1 MDKRAVFT
9 KTQKGKDE
17 IETRQYRLPAKLRMA
32 LILVDGKSNVELLV
46 EKAGHPDLIQTLEEL
61 TQLGFIQS
69 SSVSVSPSPAPAAAK
84 PQAGVSLKAELIR
97 VSRDILG
104 AQADKVVKKI
114 EDSPDTKEALGA
126 TLKNCIELVRL
137 IVDEKKSK
145 ALSLKYTETLNR
157 ILT

>member
-1 MDKRAVFT
+1 MDKRVVFT

-17 IETRQYRLPAKLRMA
+17 IETRRYHLPAKLRMA
-32 LILVDGKSNVELLV
+32 LILVDGKSNVALLV
-46 EKAGHPDLIQTLEEL
+46 EKTGHSDLIQTLEEL

-69 SSVSVSPSPAPAAAK
+69 VSSGAGLSALPVAAK
-84 PQAGVSLKAELIR
+84 PQDSAHLKAELIR
-97 VSRDILG
+97 ISRDILG
-104 AQADKVVKKI
+104 TQADKIVKKI

-145 ALSLKYTETLNR
+145 ALGVKYTEILNR
-157 ILT
+157 T

>member
-17 IETRQYRLPAKLRMA
+17 IETRRYHLPAKLRMT
-32 LILVDGKSNVELLV
+32 LILVDGKSSVALLV
-46 EKAGHPDLIQTLEEL
+46 EKGGHPDLINTLEEL
-61 TQLGFIQS
+61 TQLGFIQA
-69 SSVSVSPSPAPAAAK
+69 VTAGVSPSPAPAVAK
-84 PQAGVSLKAELIR
+84 LQAGAPLKAELIR
-97 VSRDILG
+97 ISRDILG
-104 AQADKVVKKI
+104 AQADKIIKKI

-145 ALSLKYTETLNR
+145 ALSVKYTEALNR
-157 ILT
+157 I

>member
-1 MDKRAVFT
+1 MDKRVVFT

-17 IETRQYRLPAKLRMA
+17 IETRRYRLPAKQRMA
-32 LILVDGKSNVELLV
+32 LILVDGKSSVALLV

-61 TQLGFIQS
+61 TQLGFIQPIS
-69 SSVSVSPSPAPAAAK
+69 SASQSVVPVSVTPPAGLP
-84 PQAGVSLKAELIR
+84 LKAELIR
-97 VSRDILG
+97 ISRDILG

-145 ALSLKYTETLNR
+145 ALGIKYSETLNR
-157 ILT
+157 S

>member
-17 IETRQYRLPAKLRMA
+17 IETRQYHLPAKLRMA
-32 LILVDGKSNVELLV
+32 LILVDGKSNVALLV
-46 EKAGHPDLIQTLEEL
+46 EKSGHPDLIKTLEEL
-61 TQLGFIQS
+61 TQLGFIQAIS
-69 SSVSVSPSPAPAAAK
+69 AGVSPLPAAAATK
-84 PQAGVSLKAELIR
+84 PQTGAPLKAELIR
-97 VSRDILG
+97 ISRDILG
-104 AQADKVVKKI
+104 AQADKIVKKI

-145 ALSLKYTETLNR
+145 ALGIKYSETLNR
-157 ILT
+157 I

>member
-1 MDKRAVFT
+1 MDKHVIFT

-17 IETRQYRLPAKLRMA
+17 IETRRYRLPAKLRMA
-32 LILVDGKSNVELLV
+32 LILVDGKSSVALLV

-69 SSVSVSPSPAPAAAK
+69 ISPGVSPSPMPVSAN
-84 PQAGVSLKAELIR
+84 PQTGATLKAELIR
-97 VSRDILG
+97 ISRDILG
-104 AQADKVVKKI
+104 PQADKIVKKI

-137 IVDEKKSK
+137 IVDEEKSQ
-145 ALSLKYTETLNR
+145 ALGIKYTETLNR
-157 ILT
+157 S